1 MKIQLAGVAAV
12 ALAAALA
19 LPAAPSDEQQI
30 EGVIAAVLEGYRT
43 GNTASLGRYHAA
55 DVVVVPGDYNPVVE
69 GWTNI
74 EPRYRLA
81 QAGYDELDLMREN
94 TRIVRRGK
102 VAWAS
107 YQWRLAGVRG
117 KETIQALG
125 HTTLILEK
133 RGGQWVIVH
142 NHTSVVPTRPGASPT
157 GPPQP

>member
-1 MKIQLAGVAAV
+1 MRIQLAGVAAV
-12 ALAAALA
+12 ALAAAVA
-19 LPAAPSDEQQI
+19 LPAAPSEEQQI
-30 EGVIAAVLEGYRT
+30 ETVIAAVIEAHRT
-43 GNTASLGRYHAA
+43 GNTPSLGQYYAA

-74 EPRYRLA
+74 EPRYRLS

-107 YQWRLAGVRG
+107 YQWRLAGMRG
-117 KETIQALG
+117 KEMMQALG

-133 RGGQWVIVH
+133 RGGKWVIVH
-142 NHTSVVPTRPGASPT
+142 NHTSVVPTRPSSPRAE
-157 GPPQP
+157 PPQP